1 MHWRQDSHLVTKC
14 PECSPEAVRWH
25 VGWLFADG
33 ASGDPWEW
41 GVVLHFSGGH
51 QQCHTV
57 TGEPAAEGEMSRLY
71 IGALFTSTLIGCT
84 ALGFTCDSQRP
95 FLVSRNVWPAF
106 VFCRSSSRSASN
118 VNPAEGPPPES
129 CCSTRLC
136 SKYRCWNSWPH
147 IALSAI
153 SVSLH
158 TSLVL
163 NLSWQPSWDELLR
176 VRLINAHTTNENL
189 TKPKCK
195 GIHPNL

>member
-1 MHWRQDSHLVTKC
+1 MTKQWLSFCPRFLDVDVTTAVDIYSFGVCALEARLAPRDKKC

-25 VGWLFADG
+25 VGRLFADG
-33 ASGDPWEW
+33 ASGDPWERR
-41 GVVLHFSGGH
+41 VVLRFSGGH
-51 QQCHTV
+51 RQCHTV

-71 IGALFTSTLIGCT
+71 ISAVFMSILIGRT

-95 FLVSRNVWPAF
+95 FLVPRNVWPAF

-118 VNPAEGPPPES
+118 ASPANGPPPES

-147 IALSAI
+147 IVLSAI

-158 TSLVL
+158 ASLVL
-163 NLSWQPSWDELLR
+163 NLSWQPS
-176 VRLINAHTTNENL
+176 
-189 TKPKCK
+189 
-195 GIHPNL
+195 